1 MEESRRLKLCYIGAL
16 LGLITLTIVRFK
28 LFEDPHGAMLL
39 MLVDIL
45 AILGLFLDS
54 DYDMQCCKNCG
65 IMAFIGGALDL
76 SIAIETFGKAREVEF
91 SWTNTP
97 HVWMFFLAHL
107 AYASA
112 EIAWALLC
120 YFVCQRIEETWETAD
135 EVYVATQ

>member
-1 MEESRRLKLCYIGAL
+1 
-16 LGLITLTIVRFK
+16 
-28 LFEDPHGAMLL
+28 MLL

-135 EVYVATQ
+135 EEQAQVYGAVLHWTERRLHSSPASGVKEAMESYTGSPHKLAP